1 MILYKKDVI
10 DKLSEKTGLYKKD
23 IKAMLVALNELV
35 YEERI
40 YCVVVIKSMRQIG
53 AASCRRQSILHWQV
67 LQSVGISISM

>member
-10 DKLSEKTGLYKKD
+10 DKLSEMTGLYKKD

-40 YCVVVIKSMRQIG
+40 YCVVVIKSMRQIS
-53 AASCRRQSILHWQV
+53 AASCRR
-67 LQSVGISISM
+67 

>member
-10 DKLSEKTGLYKKD
+10 DKLSEKIGLYKKD

-40 YCVVVIKSMRQIG
+40 YCVVVIKSMRQIS
-53 AASCRRQSILHWQV
+53 AASCRR
-67 LQSVGISISM
+67 

>member
-40 YCVVVIKSMRQIG
+40 YCVVVIKSMRLIS
-53 AASCRRQSILHWQV
+53 AASCRR
-67 LQSVGISISM
+67 

>member
-35 YEERI
+35 YEESLL
-40 YCVVVIKSMRQIG
+40 IKS
-53 AASCRRQSILHWQV
+53 QV
-67 LQSVGISISM
+67 LFEEI

>member
-35 YEERI
+35 YEERSVCTVGR
-40 YCVVVIKSMRQIG
+40 YTTLLDF
-53 AASCRRQSILHWQV
+53 QSWQTYK
-67 LQSVGISISM
+67 

>member
-35 YEERI
+35 YEDGFI
-40 YCVVVIKSMRQIG
+40 
-53 AASCRRQSILHWQV
+53 V
-67 LQSVGISISM
+67 LW

>member
-35 YEERI
+35 YEEMDNDRQKNDWSTKHI
-40 YCVVVIKSMRQIG
+40 YTY
-53 AASCRRQSILHWQV
+53 CR
-67 LQSVGISISM
+67 

>member
-40 YCVVVIKSMRQIG
+40 YCVVVIKSMQPDKCCLLPEIINS
-53 AASCRRQSILHWQV
+53 ALASATKQ
-67 LQSVGISISM
+67 

>member
-1 MILYKKDVI
+1 MILYEKDVI

-40 YCVVVIKSMRQIG
+40 YCVVVIKSMRQIS
-53 AASCRRQSILHWQV
+53 AASCRR
-67 LQSVGISISM
+67 

>member
-40 YCVVVIKSMRQIG
+40 YCVVVIKSICLLYTSPSPRD
-53 AASCRRQSILHWQV
+53 
-67 LQSVGISISM
+67 

>member
-40 YCVVVIKSMRQIG
+40 YCVVVIKSMRQINCPLCQG
-53 AASCRRQSILHWQV
+53 HFELV
-67 LQSVGISISM
+67 

>member
-40 YCVVVIKSMRQIG
+40 YCVVVIKSMRQIS
-53 AASCRRQSILHWQV
+53 AVSCRR
-67 LQSVGISISM
+67 